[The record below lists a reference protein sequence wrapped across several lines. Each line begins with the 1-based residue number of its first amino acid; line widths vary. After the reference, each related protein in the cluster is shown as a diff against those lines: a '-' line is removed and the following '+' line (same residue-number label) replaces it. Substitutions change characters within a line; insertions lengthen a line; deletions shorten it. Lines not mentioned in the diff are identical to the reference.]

1 MASPRTVP
9 ENVLLGGLAATVLFA
24 LLGISSQRGPADQNH
39 GLNSHLGQSRAEVTT
54 VEGNAQVPATST
66 SRFDSYS
73 ILTCYSLRDNEEI
86 RSTTNSRANVL
97 GRLDRS
103 ETFSCRGL
111 TEDKEWVRIESGT
124 FSGGFVS
131 RKSVSGARPPLLAA
145 LSLDPLGWQDIARQG
160 TIQNAPQTNAPVL
173 QRISPPQQ
181 LHIVGRVSNTDY
193 FETQLRDGSVGYVEA
208 RIFEPEVADRR
219 QPEASK
225 SNSALRAE
233 PTSQLTRMP
242 AVRATPSPVLEPASN
257 GITVPASL
265 INRTRMGRL
274 DYPREARRAGQQG
287 TVHFRLNVDGLG
299 RASNCTILSSSGST
313 VLDNATCSAFVTNA
327 RFAPAR
333 NGLGENVSSTW
344 DSRIRWSLDD

>member
-1 MASPRTVP
+1 
-9 ENVLLGGLAATVLFA
+9 LGGLAATVLFA
-24 LLGISSQRGPADQNH
+24 LLGISSERGPANQNH
-39 GLNSHLGQSRAEVTT
+39 GLNDHLGQSKTEVTT
-54 VEGNAQVPATST
+54 VQGNAQVPATST

-73 ILTCYSLRDNEEI
+73 ILTCYSLRDKVEI
-86 RSTTNSRANVL
+86 RNTTNSRANVL

-111 TEDKEWVRIESGT
+111 SEDEEWVRIESGT

-131 RKSVSGARPPLLAA
+131 RKSVSGARPPLLVAP
-145 LSLDPLGWQDIARQG
+145 SRDPLGWQEIARQG

-173 QRISPPQQ
+173 QRISPPLQ

-193 FETQLRDGSVGYVEA
+193 YETQLRDGSVGYAEA
-208 RIFEPEVADRR
+208 RIFEPEVVDRR

-225 SNSALRAE
+225 SNSALRAQ
-233 PTSQLTRMP
+233 PARQLTRVP
-242 AVRATPSPVLEPASN
+242 AVRATPSPVPEPASA
-257 GITVPASL
+257 GIAVPVSL

-274 DYPREARRAGQQG
+274 DYPREARRSGQQG
-287 TVHFRLNVDGLG
+287 TVQFRLNVDAWG
-299 RASNCTILSSSGST
+299 RASNCTILGSSGST

-333 NGLGENVSSTW
+333 NELGENVSSTW
-344 DSRIRWSLDD
+344 ESRMRWSLDD